1 MEGPSNFELVQM
13 ILLWSTIYALST
25 IPLHTGNFW
34 ANLTILTFVIP
45 VFIGKITKGG
55 HFFGLASLDMKVLT
69 VMSLLG
75 FLAVLSITYMD
86 ESLKK
91 EFENYGQTIRSTG
104 IVYGLRMVGFIVG
117 LLLVLPFVKR
127 EGLYANSMNNNG

>member
-1 MEGPSNFELVQM
+1 MEGPTNFELVQM
-13 ILLWSTIYALST
+13 ILIWSIIYALSA

-34 ANLTILTFVIP
+34 ANLTILTFIIP

-55 HFFGLASLDMKVLT
+55 YFFGLASLDMKVLT

-86 ESLKK
+86 EKLKK
-91 EFENYGQTIRSTG
+91 EFENYGQSIRSTG

-117 LLLVLPFVKR
+117 LLIVLPFVKKVI
-127 EGLYANSMNNNG
+127 AF